1 MNVWGL
7 SAYILVW
14 PVLSAGILV
23 MLIVALIRD
32 MREAR
37 RTGEEMI

>member
-1 MNVWGL
+1 MSVAGL
-7 SAYILVW
+7 TAYILVW
-14 PVLSAGILV
+14 PVISTGILL

-32 MREAR
+32 IRRAR